1 MESGQSYSVI
11 KNSEGKKKAT
21 DQQFSTEEVMDYF
34 TRMVVD
40 STKDMSS
47 EEAQHQQDSRN
58 MLTITDAFGFIEK
71 TLNYEDKKEILEP
84 SDDVSQDRL
93 SQQALKVMKQENA
106 RVFKW
111 KEMLHAY
118 PEKKDPKL
126 KTRTRKGIPEAIR
139 GYAWRILIQGT
150 YSLDKGGSIGG
161 RDKATMFK
169 DLMEEE
175 AEQKLIISI
184 FKDVSRTMP
193 NHCYFKDKFG
203 VGQKSLFCVLK
214 AVSLLEK
221 ESGYVQGMNYI
232 AGILLTYM
240 DMEDA
245 FGCMIGILR
254 GFNMRDMFLPG
265 MPGLAKA
272 FYIHLSL
279 MKKYLPKL

>member
-1 MESGQSYSVI
+1 M
-11 KNSEGKKKAT
+11 
-21 DQQFSTEEVMDYF
+21 
-34 TRMVVD
+34 
-40 STKDMSS
+40 
-47 EEAQHQQDSRN
+47 
-58 MLTITDAFGFIEK
+58 
-71 TLNYEDKKEILEP
+71 
-84 SDDVSQDRL
+84 
-93 SQQALKVMKQENA
+93 MKQENA

-111 KEMLHAY
+111 KEMLQVY

-126 KTRTRKGIPEAIR
+126 KTRARKGIPEAIR

-150 YSLDKGGSIGG
+150 YSLDKGGSGGG

-193 NHCYFKDKFG
+193 NHCYFKDRFG

-221 ESGYVQGMNYI
+221 DSGYVQGMNYL